1 MPKSQ
6 RSEVTK
12 QEQKY
17 EHKDQQKSLKEK
29 LMEEQTIVRHETEK
43 NKQQQKNSVEDLTN
57 HQMLIDK
64 EPF

>member
-1 MPKSQ
+1 LPKSQ

-17 EHKDQQKSLKEK
+17 EHKEQQKSLKEK

-43 NKQQQKNSVEDLTN
+43 NKQQQKNSV
-57 HQMLIDK
+57 
-64 EPF
+64 